1 MYLQIPFSKIDNEVE
16 LIPLIMANKYVDL
29 STVKFLMND
38 VQDVDS
44 VLAKERYQDH
54 DSDSIDLFLDS
65 VKQFG
70 DKELF
75 PYFKEMDEK
84 PAYHS
89 EGKVIVHPQ
98 VEKMMKE
105 GGEMGLIAAP
115 FDYDDG
121 GLQLPLL
128 VHTAAGYILDAA
140 NNHLPGYSGLTSG
153 AAELIIEFG
162 SDALKETYTPKM
174 LSGDWGG
181 TMCLTE
187 PQAGSSL
194 SDIVTKA
201 SPSDEGFYKISGQK
215 IFISGGDHQYAD
227 NIVHLLLARIE
238 GAPAGTKGISLFVV
252 PKKRVNK
259 DGSLTPNDVTTV
271 ADFQKMGQRGYCTT
285 HLGFGDKDDCQGYL
299 VGEANKGLHYM
310 FLMMNGARIAV
321 GRTASAIASGAYYAS
336 LEYANERPQGR
347 KLSSDGTKNINQ
359 KQNLIVEHPDVRRM
373 LLLQKAVVEGS
384 MNLIFRAARYYDL
397 QHTATDEAEKHKYH
411 TLLEMIIP
419 VVKTYPSE
427 AGIYSI
433 NNGLQVLGGYG
444 FCADYILQQYYR
456 DIRICAIYEGTTG
469 IQSQDLLGRK
479 MMLNNGEGAQLLL
492 AEINTTI
499 EAALQIPGLENW
511 AKQLRE
517 QLKRTQEVL
526 GHLVPFAI
534 KGDYER
540 FLADASVFMEF
551 FSLIIIGWSWLEIG
565 LVSKRALITGSD
577 KYESAFYES
586 KLDALEYFF
595 VYELPK
601 TKGLAEILLHPSSV
615 TIKKEKEYIS

>member
-1 MYLQIPFSKIDNEVE
+1 
-16 LIPLIMANKYVDL
+16 MATKYVDL
-29 STVKFLMND
+29 PTVKFLMNQ
-38 VQDVDS
+38 VQDLNT
-44 VLAKERYQDH
+44 VLTKERYQDH
-54 DSDSIDLFLDS
+54 DSESVDLFLDS
-65 VKQFG
+65 VKQFA

-84 PAYHS
+84 PAYHKD
-89 EGKVIVHPQ
+89 GTVHVHPQ
-98 VEKMMKE
+98 VEKMMVE
-105 GGEMGLIAAP
+105 GGALGLISAP
-115 FDYDDG
+115 FDYEDG
-121 GLQLPLL
+121 GLQIPLL

-153 AAELIIEFG
+153 AAELIIAFG
-162 SDALKETYTPKM
+162 SDVLKEKFTPKM
-174 LSGDWGG
+174 LTGEWGG

-201 SPSDEGFYKISGQK
+201 TPTDQGHYKISGQK

-252 PKKRVNK
+252 PKFRPDS
-259 DGSLTPNDVTTV
+259 DGNLHSNDVTTV

-347 KLSSDGTKNINQ
+347 KLSSDGTKNLNQ
-359 KQNLIVEHPDVRRM
+359 KQSLIVEHPDVRRM
-373 LLLQKAVVEGS
+373 LLLQKAMVEGS
-384 MNLIFRAARYYDL
+384 MNLVFRAARYHDL
-397 QHTATDEAEKHKYH
+397 EHTATDKNEKHKYH
-411 TLLEMIIP
+411 NLLEMIIP

-444 FCADYILQQYYR
+444 FCTDYILQQYYR

-479 MMLNNGEGAQLLL
+479 MMLNNGEGAQLLM
-492 AEINTTI
+492 AEINETL
-499 EAALQIPGLENW
+499 EAALQTPGLENW
-511 AKQLRE
+511 AKQLGE
-517 QLKRTQEVL
+517 QLQQTQQVL
-526 GHLVPFAI
+526 EYLVPFAM

-540 FLADASVFMEF
+540 FLADASIFMEF

-565 LVSKRALITGSD
+565 VASKRALITGDTSN
-577 KYESAFYES
+577 EANFYES
-586 KLDALEYFF
+586 KLEALEYFF

-601 TKGLAEILLHPSSV
+601 TKGHAEILMHPSSV
-615 TIKKEKEYIS
+615 TIKKEKEHIS

>member
-1 MYLQIPFSKIDNEVE
+1 
-16 LIPLIMANKYVDL
+16 MATKYVDL
-29 STVKFLMND
+29 PTVKFLMNQ
-38 VQDVDS
+38 VQDLNT
-44 VLAKERYQDH
+44 VLTKERYQDH
-54 DSDSIDLFLDS
+54 DSESVDLFLDS
-65 VKQFG
+65 VKQFA

-84 PAYHS
+84 PAYHKD
-89 EGKVIVHPQ
+89 GTVHVHPQ
-98 VEKMMKE
+98 VEKMMVE
-105 GGEMGLIAAP
+105 GGALGLISAP
-115 FDYDDG
+115 FDYEDG
-121 GLQLPLL
+121 GLQIPLL

-153 AAELIIEFG
+153 AAELIIAFG
-162 SDALKETYTPKM
+162 SDALKEKFTPKM
-174 LSGDWGG
+174 LTGEWGG

-201 SPSDEGFYKISGQK
+201 TPTDQEHYKISGQK

-252 PKKRVNK
+252 PKFRPDS
-259 DGSLTPNDVTTV
+259 DGNLHSNDVTTV

-285 HLGFGDKDDCQGYL
+285 HLGFGDKDDCEGYL

-347 KLSSDGTKNINQ
+347 KLSSDGTKNLNQ
-359 KQNLIVEHPDVRRM
+359 KQSLIVEHPDVRRM
-373 LLLQKAVVEGS
+373 LLLQKAMVEGS
-384 MNLIFRAARYYDL
+384 MNLVFRAARYHDL
-397 QHTATDEAEKHKYH
+397 EHTATDKNEKHKYH
-411 TLLEMIIP
+411 NLLEMIIP

-444 FCADYILQQYYR
+444 FCTDYILQQYYR

-479 MMLNNGEGAQLLL
+479 MMLNNGEGAQLLM
-492 AEINTTI
+492 AEINETL
-499 EAALQIPGLENW
+499 EAAIQTPGLENW
-511 AKQLRE
+511 AKQLGE
-517 QLKRTQEVL
+517 QLQQTQQVL
-526 GHLVPFAI
+526 EHLVPFAM

-540 FLADASVFMEF
+540 FLADASIFMEF

-565 LVSKRALITGSD
+565 VASKRALITGDTSHEAD
-577 KYESAFYES
+577 FYES
-586 KLDALEYFF
+586 KLEALEYFF

-601 TKGLAEILLHPSSV
+601 TKGHAEILMHSSSV